1 MNNYYCSIGPAG
13 VRYTRED
20 GSVVIDIKFS
30 GMEVNVLEKVNVN
43 LVKAYRTGAGITQE
57 QMAKAIDV
65 HVNTY
70 RVLED
75 NPTKFN
81 VEQVK
86 KFIEEINKYDPSIK
100 ASDIFS
106 L

>member
-1 MNNYYCSIGPAG
+1 MSKYYCSSGPSG
-13 VRYTRED
+13 VKYTRED

-30 GMEVNVLEKVNVN
+30 EMEVMILEKVN
-43 LVKAYRTGAGITQE
+43 LVKAYRTGAGLTQE

-70 RVLED
+70 RALEE
-75 NPTKFN
+75 NPTKFS
-81 VEQVK
+81 VEQAK
-86 KFIEEINKYDPSIK
+86 KFVEEINRFDPSVK

>member
-1 MNNYYCSIGPAG
+1 MSKYYCSSGPSG
-13 VRYTRED
+13 VKYTRED

-30 GMEVNVLEKVNVN
+30 EMEVMILEKVN
-43 LVKAYRTGAGITQE
+43 LVKAYRTGVGLTQE

-70 RVLED
+70 RALEE
-75 NPTKFN
+75 NPTKFS
-81 VEQVK
+81 VEQAK
-86 KFIEEINKYDPSIK
+86 KFVEEINKFDPSVK

>member
-1 MNNYYCSIGPAG
+1 MSKYYCSSGPSG
-13 VRYTRED
+13 VKYTRED

-30 GMEVNVLEKVNVN
+30 EMEVMILEKVN
-43 LVKAYRTGAGITQE
+43 LVKAYRTGAGLTQE

-70 RVLED
+70 RALEE
-75 NPTKFN
+75 NPTKLS
-81 VEQVK
+81 VEQAK
-86 KFIEEINKYDPSIK
+86 KFVEEINRFDPSVK

>member
-1 MNNYYCSIGPAG
+1 MNKYYCSSGPSG
-13 VRYTRED
+13 VKYTRED

-30 GMEVNVLEKVNVN
+30 EMEVMILEKVN
-43 LVKAYRTGAGITQE
+43 LVKAYRTGAGLTQE

-70 RVLED
+70 RALEE
-75 NPTKFN
+75 NPTKFS
-81 VEQVK
+81 VEQAK
-86 KFIEEINKYDPSIK
+86 KFVEEINRFDPSVK

>member
-1 MNNYYCSIGPAG
+1 MSKYYCSSGPSG
-13 VRYTRED
+13 VKYTRED

-30 GMEVNVLEKVNVN
+30 EMEVMILEKVN
-43 LVKAYRTGAGITQE
+43 LVKAYRIGVGLTQE
-57 QMAKAIDV
+57 QMANAIGI

-70 RVLED
+70 RNLED
-75 NPTKFN
+75 NPTKFS

-86 KFIEEINKYDPSIK
+86 KFIEEINKYDPSVK

>member
-1 MNNYYCSIGPAG
+1 
-13 VRYTRED
+13 
-20 GSVVIDIKFS
+20 
-30 GMEVNVLEKVNVN
+30 MEKVN
-43 LVKAYRTGAGITQE
+43 LVKAYRTGVGLTQE

-70 RVLED
+70 RTLED
-75 NPTKFN
+75 NPTKFS
-81 VEQVK
+81 VEQAK
-86 KFIEEINKYDPSIK
+86 KFVDEIKKYDPTVN

>member
-1 MNNYYCSIGPAG
+1 MSKYYCSSGPSG
-13 VRYTRED
+13 VKYTRED

-30 GMEVNVLEKVNVN
+30 EMEVMILEKVN
-43 LVKAYRTGAGITQE
+43 LVKAYRTGAGLTQE

-75 NPTKFN
+75 NPTKFS

-86 KFIEEINKYDPSIK
+86 KFIEEINKYDPSVK

>member
-1 MNNYYCSIGPAG
+1 MSKYYCSSGPSG
-13 VRYTRED
+13 VKYTRED
-20 GSVVIDIKFS
+20 GSIVIDIKFS
-30 GMEVNVLEKVNVN
+30 EMEVMILEKVN
-43 LVKAYRTGAGITQE
+43 LVKAYRTGAGLTQE

-70 RVLED
+70 RVLEE
-75 NPTKFN
+75 NPTKFS
-81 VEQVK
+81 VEQAK
-86 KFIEEINKYDPSIK
+86 KFVEEINRFDPSVK